1 MKKKQFIK
9 KFNYLR
15 QKKQTYTFQLN
26 TTEVRFVFDFL
37 LWFVQSLIVIKRFVI
52 KFGYPLH
59 SVQTS

>member
-37 LWFVQSLIVIKRFVI
+37 L
-52 KFGYPLH
+52 
-59 SVQTS
+59 